1 MKVCISGKGGAGK
14 TTFAGTLA
22 RLLARDGFDM
32 IAIDA
37 DPDYN
42 LHSILGVEEEKIR
55 DLTPLAETNDLI
67 KERTGADPDVYG
79 SVFKLNPRVSDLP
92 QKLWIDAPDN
102 IKFILM
108 GTVKK
113 GGSGCACPANVLLKA
128 FLKQVLSTDY
138 NVIVDMEAGIEHLGR
153 GTAKYADG
161 LITVVE
167 PTLNSVE
174 TARKIKNLARD
185 IGLKNT
191 YVVGNKI
198 ASDDEGRF
206 IKEHFS
212 DVLGIIPF
220 DHMVREAEMNG
231 KALVDHSGSR
241 ALGAISEIK
250 DVIKEEILHERN

>member
-1 MKVCISGKGGAGK
+1 MKICISGKGGAGK

-42 LHSILGVEEEKIR
+42 LHSILGIEEEKIR
-55 DLTPLAETNDLI
+55 DLAPLAEMNDLI

-92 QKLWIDAPDN
+92 QKLWVEAPDN
-102 IKFILM
+102 VKFILM
-108 GTVKK
+108 GAVKK

-128 FLKQVLSTDY
+128 FLKQVLSSDC

-153 GTAKYADG
+153 GTAKYAEG

-167 PTLNSVE
+167 PTPNSIE
-174 TARKIKNLARD
+174 TARKIKSLARD
-185 IGLKNT
+185 IGLEKT
-191 YVVGNKI
+191 YVVGNKVTN
-198 ASDDEGRF
+198 DDERQF
-206 IKEHFS
+206 IKKHLD

-220 DHMVREAEMNG
+220 DHTVREAEMDG
-231 KALVDHSGSR
+231 KALVDCSGSR
-241 ALGAISEIK
+241 ALKAISKIK
-250 DVIKEEILHERN
+250 DVIKEEMLT